1 MWEFWT
7 VGQWGGAVGKRRW
20 GLHFRKIP
28 LCMVETAVGGD
39 ESGACGARAAEIH
52 REMMAS

>member
-1 MWEFWT
+1 M
-7 VGQWGGAVGKRRW
+7 GQWGGAVGKRRW

-52 REMMAS
+52 SEMMVA